1 MLIYS
6 YMHLR
11 ISLLTHMST
20 IHTDAVRLEYKLR
33 VYVFSFLFTQLC
45 VCFKEI
51 GKNLAPGGTATQSS
65 TYRDK
70 KHLCVA
76 ELAID
81 GNTHDRLDKQSCTQT
96 NEETEP
102 WWKVTFKNVILVK
115 EVLIVNRGDCCGKC
129 IFHVVFPK

>member
-1 MLIYS
+1 ML
-6 YMHLR
+6 
-11 ISLLTHMST
+11 T
-20 IHTDAVRLEYKLR
+20 IHTDALRLEYKLR

-65 TYRDK
+65 TFRGK
-70 KHLCVA
+70 KCVYLA
-76 ELAID
+76 EWAID
-81 GNTHDRLDKQSCTQT
+81 GNTHDTFDEHSCSHTY
-96 NEETEP
+96 EETEP

-115 EVLIVNRGDCCGKC
+115 EVLIVNRGDSFGKC